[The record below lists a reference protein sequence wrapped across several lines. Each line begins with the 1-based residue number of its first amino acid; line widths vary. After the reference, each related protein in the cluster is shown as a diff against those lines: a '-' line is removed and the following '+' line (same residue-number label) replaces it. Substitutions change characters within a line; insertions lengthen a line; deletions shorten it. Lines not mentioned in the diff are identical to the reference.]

1 MILRVYRAEL
11 YKIITSH
18 RFKIALVGILIFSI
32 YNIVGEYRKFSNY
45 EYIYECNKK
54 ENINRINTY
63 KKYLEELN
71 SGPLSNLSYYFNES
85 QEVIN
90 HDKCTYEKGVEFYS
104 NHKLLTLK
112 KDFSQGL
119 DKSIFDDMYWLP
131 ILLLFCCDII
141 CGERFKNITQIQFSS
156 CTSRSELYHS
166 KYMAILTAMVLIF
179 TLNLIF
185 SYFFSG
191 YLMGFSDLYGSMRS
205 ISDYSIAT
213 IERSIKELLVLKI
226 VFGIITCASAAVI
239 FIFISTVIRAV
250 ITSYIISG
258 LLVSSAG
265 TFYFLIENGVG
276 FSKYFLISFYYANQ
290 TYIMGDATYSI
301 KLGLISMLV
310 QSVFLYLLGLYIYKK
325 ME

>member
-32 YNIVGEYRKFSNY
+32 YNIAYEYRKFSNY

-54 ENINRINTY
+54 ENINMVSTY
-63 KKYLEELN
+63 KKSLEELN
-71 SGPLSNLSYYFNES
+71 SGTISNLSYYFNES

-90 HDKCTYEKGVEFYS
+90 HDKCIYEKGIEFYR
-104 NHKLLTLK
+104 NHKLLPLK

-119 DKSIFDDMYWLP
+119 DKSIFEYMYWLP
-131 ILLLFCCDII
+131 ILLLFCCDIV
-141 CGERFKNITQIQFSS
+141 CSERFKNIIQIQFSS
-156 CTSRSELYHS
+156 YTSRSELYHS
-166 KYMAILTAMVLIF
+166 KYMAILTAMILIF

-191 YLMGFSDLYGSMRS
+191 YLMGFSDLSGSMRS
-205 ISDYSIAT
+205 ISGYSAAT
-213 IERSIKELLVLKI
+213 IERSIKELLLLKI
-226 VFGIITCASAAVI
+226 IFGIITCASAGVI
-239 FIFISTVIRAV
+239 FIFISTVARDL

-258 LLVSSAG
+258 LLVWDAG
-265 TFYFLIENGVG
+265 TFYFIIENGIG
-276 FSKYFLISFYYANQ
+276 FSKYFFISFYYANE
-290 TYIMGDATYSI
+290 TYIRGDATYSI
-301 KLGLISMLV
+301 KFGLISMLV
-310 QSVFLYLLGLYIYKK
+310 QSIFLYLLGLYIYRK